1 MPDIIKAQHFR
12 ERRILLKT
20 EKQLEIILKVRK
32 EILKLEEL
40 CYKYQQYLE
49 NNEIIINSEENQ
61 EKLRECETKLT
72 NIILAILDSQST
84 FSASKLLLDELRIY
98 VNKKI
103 PVPRKLK
110 QYSEE
115 EIEEVSIIDVL
126 RRARNREEHPQKTN
140 QRLYR
145 LMADGLDFQIILQ
158 LLYKIDKLSLCE
170 INSLSQKEFEKMIT
184 NSESLHSKI
193 FLLQNEIEKKQEHI
207 LECENVTEEQKK
219 VLQEFL
225 NFIPNKK
232 NVKIDYSTQKN
243 DNK

>member
-1 MPDIIKAQHFR
+1 M
-12 ERRILLKT
+12 
-20 EKQLEIILKVRK
+20 
-32 EILKLEEL
+32 
-40 CYKYQQYLE
+40 
-49 NNEIIINSEENQ
+49 
-61 EKLRECETKLT
+61 
-72 NIILAILDSQST
+72 
-84 FSASKLLLDELRIY
+84 
-98 VNKKI
+98 NKKI

-110 QYSEE
+110 QYSKE

-126 RRARNREEHPQKTN
+126 RRARNWEEHPQKTN

>member
-1 MPDIIKAQHFR
+1 MKEQVVRFVSSISSNDIFIWLIR
-12 ERRILLKT
+12 
-20 EKQLEIILKVRK
+20 LKV
-32 EILKLEEL
+32 
-40 CYKYQQYLE
+40 
-49 NNEIIINSEENQ
+49 S
-61 EKLRECETKLT
+61 
-72 NIILAILDSQST
+72 
-84 FSASKLLLDELRIY
+84 
-98 VNKKI
+98 
-103 PVPRKLK
+103 
-110 QYSEE
+110 
-115 EIEEVSIIDVL
+115 
-126 RRARNREEHPQKTN
+126 
-140 QRLYR
+140 
-145 LMADGLDFQIILQ
+145 
-158 LLYKIDKLSLCE
+158 KLSLCE